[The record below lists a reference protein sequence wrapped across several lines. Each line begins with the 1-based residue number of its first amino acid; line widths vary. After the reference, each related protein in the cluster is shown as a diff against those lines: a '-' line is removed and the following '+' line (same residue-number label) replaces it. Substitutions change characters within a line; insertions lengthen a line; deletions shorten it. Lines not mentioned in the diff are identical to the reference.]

1 MVIFGILTDSSIGGL
16 LIAGVIPGVSC
27 SPSSSA
33 VPRCSRCGGI
43 RNTRRAPSER
53 YTLAEKLYSLRLA
66 GPLVLVIASIILGL
80 YMGVF
85 TPTEAGGMG
94 AAVTL
99 VLAVIRQRGFKGLKL
114 LEILRETVKT
124 SAMIFAIII
133 CALIFSRFLA
143 LSGVANTLGDFLTG
157 LNVNRWVIVLIIV
170 VIYLIF
176 GMMMDA
182 PALLAITLPITH
194 PVMMKLGFDPIW
206 FGVFV
211 VLLVELGA
219 VTPPVGVNC
228 FVVQATSEGRVE
240 LEDVFSGLIPYVLAG
255 FVMLLLLCLF
265 PQLALYLPQIDAL
278 TAMSRSG
285 KIRPAFDRDLAVWP
299 QGAHGDRRAGPRRPR
314 TWWCPPT
321 RSTKTIRCANKIRSA
336 KCPACCCRMAARSTT
351 AASSSSSCSTL
362 PAPIGCSRAEGPAR
376 FKALTLARLAD
387 GITEAAIL
395 MVYEGRFRDANKHSE
410 RWLSHQRGKILRA
423 LAAFEA
429 APPDAACH
437 RYRRHRFG
445 LRARLSRLAEAGG
458 LAADLSAACCLAD
471 GLCQARAGFRAH
483 QGAGQLGE
491 TKKMQ
496 TYLASPSRPKLKLP
510 AGACDAHVH
519 VMGPESR
526 FPFANVNLT
535 KQDAPKEKLFA
546 LHDVLGIEHCV
557 IVHTTSH
564 GHDNS
569 ATADA
574 LAAKGGAYRGVA
586 LVETNGKRRRTQA
599 A

>member
-1 MVIFGILTDSSIGGL
+1 MFAIVLCGATLFTVWRHPEY
-16 LIAGVIPGVSC
+16 A
-27 SPSSSA
+27 
-33 VPRCSRCGGI
+33 PRSK
-43 RNTRRAPSER
+43 ER

-99 VLAVIRQRGFKGLKL
+99 VLAVIRQRGFKSLQL

-133 CALIFSRFLA
+133 CALIFSRYLA

-265 PQLALYLPQIDAL
+265 PQLALYLPQS
-278 TAMSRSG
+278 M
-285 KIRPAFDRDLAVWP
+285 
-299 QGAHGDRRAGPRRPR
+299 H
-314 TWWCPPT
+314 
-321 RSTKTIRCANKIRSA
+321 
-336 KCPACCCRMAARSTT
+336 
-351 AASSSSSCSTL
+351 
-362 PAPIGCSRAEGPAR
+362 
-376 FKALTLARLAD
+376 
-387 GITEAAIL
+387 
-395 MVYEGRFRDANKHSE
+395 
-410 RWLSHQRGKILRA
+410 
-423 LAAFEA
+423 
-429 APPDAACH
+429 
-437 RYRRHRFG
+437 
-445 LRARLSRLAEAGG
+445 
-458 LAADLSAACCLAD
+458 
-471 GLCQARAGFRAH
+471 
-483 QGAGQLGE
+483 
-491 TKKMQ
+491 
-496 TYLASPSRPKLKLP
+496 
-510 AGACDAHVH
+510 
-519 VMGPESR
+519 
-526 FPFANVNLT
+526 
-535 KQDAPKEKLFA
+535 
-546 LHDVLGIEHCV
+546 
-557 IVHTTSH
+557 
-564 GHDNS
+564 
-569 ATADA
+569 
-574 LAAKGGAYRGVA
+574 
-586 LVETNGKRRRTQA
+586 
-599 A
+599 